1 MKHLVLILSFLLS
14 FLSGGKDAC
23 VRSVPAPAGLPKTAV
38 CRTTPERTTDGRMM
52 NKEFCLSPVQGGG
65 IAGAGAGSH
74 SSSVRNTNPG
84 RRLPQSTRS
93 TSRIVKA
100 GKIIDNNHLHPFLTP
115 FFRKLS
121 GTDMP
126 ERYLYSICRL
136 RL

>member
-1 MKHLVLILSFLLS
+1 MKHLLLVLSLLLS
-14 FLSGGKDAC
+14 FLSDGKDAC
-23 VRSVPAPAGLPKTAV
+23 VRSIPAPAGLPETAV
-38 CRTTPERTTDGRMM
+38 FRTTPERTTDGRML
-52 NKEFCLSPVQGGG
+52 NKELCLSLVQGGG
-65 IAGAGAGSH
+65 ITGAGSH

-93 TSRIVKA
+93 TSRVVKA
-100 GKIIDNNHLHPFLTP
+100 GKIIENNHLHPFLTP

-126 ERYLYSICRL
+126 ERYLYSICQL

>member
-1 MKHLVLILSFLLS
+1 MKHLVLILSILLS

-23 VRSVPAPAGLPKTAV
+23 VRSVPVPAGHPETAV
-38 CRTTPERTTDGRMM
+38 CQTTPERTTDGRMM

-65 IAGAGAGSH
+65 ITGAGSH

-93 TSRIVKA
+93 ASRIVKA
-100 GKIIDNNHLHPFLTP
+100 GKIIENNHLHPFLTP

-126 ERYLYSICRL
+126 ERYLYSICQL

>member
-1 MKHLVLILSFLLS
+1 MKHLVLVLSLLLS
-14 FLSGGKDAC
+14 FLSSGKDAC
-23 VRSVPAPAGLPKTAV
+23 VRSIPVSAGLPETVV
-38 CRTTPERTTDGRMM
+38 CRTTPEQTTDGRML
-52 NKEFCLSPVQGGG
+52 NKELCLSPVQGGG
-65 IAGAGAGSH
+65 ITGACSH

-93 TSRIVKA
+93 ASRVVKA
-100 GKIIDNNHLHPFLTP
+100 GKIIENNHLHPFLTP

-126 ERYLYSICRL
+126 ERYLYSICQL